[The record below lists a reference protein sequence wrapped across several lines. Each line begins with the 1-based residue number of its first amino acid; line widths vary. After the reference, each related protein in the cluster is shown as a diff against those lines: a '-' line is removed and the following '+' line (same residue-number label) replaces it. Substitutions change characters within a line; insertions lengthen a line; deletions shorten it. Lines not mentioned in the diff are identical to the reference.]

1 MMNYSY
7 TQISQYLTCPRRYR
21 HRYLDG
27 WQEKDVRAAMLFGRC
42 FEQAVAALF
51 RHEDPAAVL
60 FEQWA
65 PCKDLELAYSGSDT
79 WDHMLRQ
86 GIQLLERFTQDGR
99 VQIHQ
104 PQSHQ
109 QIRFTRTLSSGN
121 SFVAFVDAVGEL
133 DGTPCVLEWKTA
145 SARYPEEPN
154 GIAALDPQLVC
165 YSWMTGI
172 NEVAQVVFV
181 RSARWKSSTCEPPS
195 PTNSARSS
203 KPWSTTRYVGL
214 SQDCSC
220 RTAAFASPRTR
231 VPPVPSSG
239 SVSTS
244 VIWLKLGLSASRE
257 LILVC
262 LTNLLTKN
270 PPMPPKLN
278 RRRAE
283 LVLSKIDAILAWE
296 ARHENERD
304 TRFVEL
310 GKYLCEV
317 RAGQYWRM
325 EKLKSFDEFL
335 ERRFPES
342 RRKAYYLM
350 SIHEQLPPQVRKEL
364 KQVGWAKGLELAK
377 LARQQGQRFE
387 SATWLHKARQM
398 PKAEFQREVE
408 KELTGK
414 DSEPSELIYFKVY
427 KSQIPVIEQAIET
440 AALML
445 GSDKSRGYCLEMI
458 CADFLAGAAID
469 GGNPEILL
477 QSISRYYR
485 FLPSPQQETFL
496 SGLNQKA
503 S

>member
-1 MMNYSY
+1 
-7 TQISQYLTCPRRYR
+7 
-21 HRYLDG
+21 
-27 WQEKDVRAAMLFGRC
+27 
-42 FEQAVAALF
+42 
-51 RHEDPAAVL
+51 
-60 FEQWA
+60 
-65 PCKDLELAYSGSDT
+65 
-79 WDHMLRQ
+79 
-86 GIQLLERFTQDGR
+86 
-99 VQIHQ
+99 
-104 PQSHQ
+104 
-109 QIRFTRTLSSGN
+109 
-121 SFVAFVDAVGEL
+121 
-133 DGTPCVLEWKTA
+133 
-145 SARYPEEPN
+145 
-154 GIAALDPQLVC
+154 
-165 YSWMTGI
+165 
-172 NEVAQVVFV
+172 
-181 RSARWKSSTCEPPS
+181 
-195 PTNSARSS
+195 
-203 KPWSTTRYVGL
+203 
-214 SQDCSC
+214 
-220 RTAAFASPRTR
+220 
-231 VPPVPSSG
+231 
-239 SVSTS
+239 
-244 VIWLKLGLSASRE
+244 
-257 LILVC
+257 
-262 LTNLLTKN
+262 
-270 PPMPPKLN
+270 MPPKLN

-283 LVLSKIDAILAWE
+283 LVLSRIDAILSWE

-317 RAGQYWRM
+317 RAGQYWRL
-325 EKLKSFDEFL
+325 EKLKSFDDFL

-377 LARQQGQRFE
+377 LARKQGQRFE

-414 DSEPSELIYFKVY
+414 DSEPSELIFFKVY

-445 GSDKSRGYCLEMI
+445 GSDKSRSYCLEMI

-477 QSISRYYR
+477 QSISRYYN